1 MKVVVDDKIPY
12 IRGQVERLADEVVYL
27 PGSEITANDV
37 HDADVLI
44 VRTRTHCNRQLLEG
58 SRVRFIAT
66 ATIGYD
72 HIDTNYLEQ
81 VGIQWTNCPG
91 CNATSVAQYVR
102 NALFVA
108 EQQGIIRLSET
119 TVGIIGYG
127 HVGTAVYDAL
137 RPYVKEILLNDP
149 PLLESG
155 KKMPTLHSPLSTL
168 HERCNIITLH
178 TPLTYD
184 GQWPTSHLVDKQF
197 LANLKRQPILINAA
211 RGGVVDEKAL
221 EQAID
226 KGYVRTAIIDTW
238 EQEPFINRSLLK
250 KVFIGT
256 PHIAGY
262 SADGKA
268 NATRMTLEAL
278 ARWIGRT
285 ELFNIQPPSLP
296 DEFLPVHDERE
307 LALQLYNPMDD
318 NDRLKQNPD
327 LFEHLR
333 SHYPLRRESFSY

>member
-1 MKVVVDDKIPY
+1 MLSLVKAAAKDNCMDMRMEIH
-12 IRGQVERLADEVVYL
+12 LAA
-27 PGSEITANDV
+27 PGMEDTDISD
-37 HDADVLI
+37 
-44 VRTRTHCNRQLLEG
+44 
-58 SRVRFIAT
+58 
-66 ATIGYD
+66 
-72 HIDTNYLEQ
+72 IDTEIFV
-81 VGIQWTNCPG
+81 VGSQFPQCIG
-91 CNATSVAQYVR
+91 RGMIKSV
-102 NALFVA
+102 
-108 EQQGIIRLSET
+108 
-119 TVGIIGYG
+119 
-127 HVGTAVYDAL
+127 
-137 RPYVKEILLNDP
+137 VK
-149 PLLESG
+149 G
-155 KKMPTLHSPLSTL
+155 
-168 HERCNIITLH
+168 
-178 TPLTYD
+178 
-184 GQWPTSHLVDKQF
+184 
-197 LANLKRQPILINAA
+197 QPILINAA

-285 ELFNIQPPSLP
+285 ELFNRQPPSLP
-296 DEFLPVHDERE
+296 DEFVPVHDERE
-307 LALQLYNPMDD
+307 LALQFYNPMDD

-333 SHYPLRRESFSY
+333 SHYPLRRESFSC